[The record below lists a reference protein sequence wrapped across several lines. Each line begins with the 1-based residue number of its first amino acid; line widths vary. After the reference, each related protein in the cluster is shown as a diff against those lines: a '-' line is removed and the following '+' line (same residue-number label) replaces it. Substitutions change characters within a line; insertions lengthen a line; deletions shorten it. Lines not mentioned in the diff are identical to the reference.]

1 MVILPAGIYHRF
13 TMDSKVTH
21 TAFVTFNMGGHCKP
35 IYGILKTH
43 KIKCNIVKSELICQE

>member
-43 KIKCNIVKSELICQE
+43 KIKVLAPANLDPLR